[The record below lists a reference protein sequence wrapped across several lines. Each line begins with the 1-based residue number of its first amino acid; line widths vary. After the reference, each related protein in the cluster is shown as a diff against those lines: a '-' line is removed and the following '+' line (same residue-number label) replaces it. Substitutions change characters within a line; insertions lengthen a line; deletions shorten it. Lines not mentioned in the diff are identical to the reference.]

1 MTLDELLA
9 QQQAEEAASQPP
21 ALSLDDLLAQQQA
34 EKSQTAEQVGTDYE
48 RMFKKGAGQNVATFG
63 ASAGAEVARLGD
75 NLMDMVGAMTPE
87 RVTERDFARQQQLS
101 ANPNVDM
108 DSGYATAGQIGA
120 DVAAAIPTA
129 AGATAGAS
137 AAIPAAALRF
147 LPQAGSKL
155 GGLGTALFEGGV
167 VGATQSEAGNRGT
180 NAAQAGVTN
189 AVLDTA
195 LRALSRGG
203 IRGIGNES
211 KEAKKLLDE
220 TEFITG
226 ERPFLPMLQSIDPKS
241 AGTGDTI
248 AGIIGNVSAVLPKA
262 QAQLRE
268 QAGKGAQQINKG
280 ILKTRFKGADK
291 GATVSR
297 VLDETGDVGKAI
309 DASRKTLRR
318 GIRTPYTSPEQM
330 AIAEAAKR
338 APQGKFTPDQLAT
351 QSRRVKDEIDKFSGR
366 YEVGGA
372 PLEDTITALR
382 ATVGQPIGVTDLATR
397 TFFQDLGSIVGKVVG
412 AVPVLSG
419 LASTTATK
427 GFQNFIMG
435 NAGAQKTLQELMKK
449 GDEAG
454 VIEALKGFVKA
465 YSADATNDQ
474 AIDQTDGI
482 LTQSLTAA
490 QNVKNRVI

>member
-1 MTLDELLA
+1 MATFEQMLAQAEAEQAAPQEATFEELLT
-9 QQQAEEAASQPP
+9 QAE
-21 ALSLDDLLAQQQA
+21 A
-34 EKSQTAEQVGTDYE
+34 EESQTAEQVGIDYE
-48 RMFKKGAGQNVATFG
+48 RMFKKGADQNVASFG

-120 DVAAAIPTA
+120 DVMAAIPTA
-129 AGATAGAS
+129 VLATKLGT
-137 AAIPAAALRF
+137 AAIPAVALRF

-155 GGLGTALFEGGV
+155 AGLGTALFEGGV
-167 VGATQSEAGNRGT
+167 VGATQSEAGNRGI
-180 NAAQAGVTN
+180 NATQAGGTN
-189 AVLDTA
+189 AVLNTA

-262 QAQLRE
+262 QAQLRQ
-268 QAGKGAQQINKG
+268 QADKAYQQITKG

-309 DASRKTLRR
+309 DASRKTLRK
-318 GIRTPYTSPEQM
+318 GIKTPYTSPEQM

-351 QSRRVKDEIDKFSGR
+351 QSRRVKDEVDKFSGR

-372 PLEDTITALR
+372 PLEDTITSLR
-382 ATVGQPIGVTDLATR
+382 ATVGQPIGITDLSTR
-397 TFFQDLGSIVGKVVG
+397 TFFQDLGSIVGKMVG

-435 NAGAQKTLQELMKK
+435 NAGAQKILQELMKK
-449 GDEAG
+449 GDDAG

>member
-1 MTLDELLA
+1 MATFEQMLAQAEAEQAAPQEATFEELLT
-9 QQQAEEAASQPP
+9 QAE
-21 ALSLDDLLAQQQA
+21 A
-34 EKSQTAEQVGTDYE
+34 EESQTAEQVGIDYE
-48 RMFKKGAGQNVATFG
+48 RMFKKGADQNVASFG

-120 DVAAAIPTA
+120 DVMAAIPTA
-129 AGATAGAS
+129 VLATKLGT
-137 AAIPAAALRF
+137 AAIPAVALRF

-155 GGLGTALFEGGV
+155 AGLGTALFEGGV
-167 VGATQSEAGNRGT
+167 VGATQSEAGNRGI
-180 NAAQAGVTN
+180 NATQAGGTN
-189 AVLDTA
+189 AVLNTA

-262 QAQLRE
+262 QAQLRQ
-268 QAGKGAQQINKG
+268 QADKAYQQITKG

-309 DASRKTLRR
+309 DASRKTLRK
-318 GIRTPYTSPEQM
+318 GIKTPYTSPEQM

-351 QSRRVKDEIDKFSGR
+351 QSRRVKDEVDKFSGR

-372 PLEDTITALR
+372 PLEDTITSLR
-382 ATVGQPIGVTDLATR
+382 ATVGQPIGITDLSTR
-397 TFFQDLGSIVGKVVG
+397 TFFQDLGGIVGKMVG

-435 NAGAQKTLQELMKK
+435 NAGAQKILQELMKK
-449 GDEAG
+449 GDDAG

-474 AIDQTDGI
+474 AIDQTDSI
-482 LTQSLTAA
+482 LKQSLTAA

>member
-1 MTLDELLA
+1 MATFEQMLAQAEAEQAAPQEATFEELLT
-9 QQQAEEAASQPP
+9 QAE
-21 ALSLDDLLAQQQA
+21 A
-34 EKSQTAEQVGTDYE
+34 EESQTAEQVGIDYE
-48 RMFKKGAGQNVATFG
+48 RMFKKGADQNVASFG

-120 DVAAAIPTA
+120 DVMAAIPTA
-129 AGATAGAS
+129 VLATKLGT
-137 AAIPAAALRF
+137 AAIPAVALRF

-155 GGLGTALFEGGV
+155 AGLGTALFEGGV
-167 VGATQSEAGNRGT
+167 VGATQSEAGNRGI
-180 NAAQAGVTN
+180 NATQAGGTN
-189 AVLDTA
+189 AVLNTA

-262 QAQLRE
+262 QAQLRQ
-268 QAGKGAQQINKG
+268 QADKAYQQITKG

-309 DASRKTLRR
+309 DASRKTLRK
-318 GIRTPYTSPEQM
+318 GIKTPYTSPEQM

-351 QSRRVKDEIDKFSGR
+351 QSRRVKDEVDKFSGR

-372 PLEDTITALR
+372 PLEDTITSLR
-382 ATVGQPIGVTDLATR
+382 ATVGQPIGITDLSTR
-397 TFFQDLGSIVGKVVG
+397 TFFQDLGGIVGKMVG

-435 NAGAQKTLQELMKK
+435 NAGAQKILQELMKK
-449 GDEAG
+449 GDDAG